1 MRGADSAY
9 YDLLRQ
15 KRATIEAEL
24 DALERLQATKVPAAK
39 AAAAESKRIKR
50 TERLL
55 SELRRV
61 QMSMSVL
68 LSKQAR
74 VAGGDE
80 SKQDD
85 SDVIIP
91 DSQIDHEQEDSSAK
105 GVFLSD
111 MFTFLTI

>member
-15 KRATIEAEL
+15 KRATIEMEL
-24 DALERLQATKVPAAK
+24 DALERLQGIELPPAK
-39 AAAAESKRIKR
+39 AAAASKRIKR

-68 LSKQAR
+68 LSKQAHF
-74 VAGGDE
+74 AGGDE
-80 SKQDD
+80 SKHDD
-85 SDVIIP
+85 PDVIIP
-91 DSQIDHEQEDSSAK
+91 DTQIDHEYADSRAK

-111 MFTFLTI
+111 MFAFLTM